1 MTEQNPLT
9 EHGFGS
15 SHNPRGDSKKNDEEI
30 AKAALDAYGYCT
42 NILRAWFG
50 AYSIGVPA
58 LILSTDKLRQ
68 MILASGWSK
77 QVLGCFAGAI
87 ALQVFLT
94 FINKYTQYGV
104 YERYGTSRTKNWFT
118 KGSETVSD
126 WILVDFSADVGT
138 IILLVIGSLMTFSV
152 VATAL
157 PK

>member
-9 EHGFGS
+9 EHGFAS
-15 SHNPRGDSKKNDEEI
+15 SHKPLGETKKNDKEI

-77 QVLGCFAGAI
+77 QILGCFAGAI

-104 YERYGTSRTKNWFT
+104 YERYGTSPTKNWFT

-152 VATAL
+152 IATAI

>member
-9 EHGFGS
+9 EHGFAGS
-15 SHNPRGDSKKNDEEI
+15 HKSLGDSKKHNEDI

-68 MILASGWSK
+68 SILACGLSK
-77 QVLGCFAGAI
+77 QILGCFAGAI
-87 ALQVFLT
+87 ALQVLLT

-104 YERYGTSRTKNWFT
+104 YERYGTSHTKNWFT

-152 VATAL
+152 IAAAV
-157 PK
+157 PN